1 MNFLQM
7 SSQECL
13 PYAKHLRKI
22 NSAEPYEGCIC
33 SPLCVCVCVCVCVC
47 SVAQSRPTL
56 CDPVDCSPLV
66 SSVHGIFLA
75 RILEWVAMSSSR
87 GTFLTQELNPYLLHL
102 LHWQVN
108 SLPLCHLQSLHVSHC
123 RDKQTEALRGWD
135 SFA

>member
-1 MNFLQM
+1 MV
-7 SSQECL
+7 
-13 PYAKHLRKI
+13 
-22 NSAEPYEGCIC
+22 NSRRHQNHK
-33 SPLCVCVCVCVCVC
+33 CVC
-47 SVAQSRPTL
+47 SQKENFKLYKVKICKIKVKTVKVKLCPTL

>member
-1 MNFLQM
+1 MKDVYV
-7 SSQECL
+7 
-13 PYAKHLRKI
+13 PH
-22 NSAEPYEGCIC
+22 
-33 SPLCVCVCVCVCVC
+33 CVCVCVCVCT
-47 SVAQSRPTL
+47 VAQSHPTL

-75 RILEWVAMSSSR
+75 IPEWVAMSSSR
-87 GTFLTQELNPYLLHL
+87 GTFLTQELNPCLLQ
-102 LHWQVN
+102 WQVN